1 MNSIKTQL
9 LRLLAFSGI
18 ILLLIIVLDFIP
30 VTAAL
35 IHEKAYGLYAFMTV
49 LSFVL
54 SFATFS
60 FMKNT
65 DQDSWTG
72 LFMGVM
78 VVRLLFTAGYIGVVL
93 YLGVE
98 NRLLL
103 VINLFV
109 VYLFYM
115 GFEIMG
121 LVTNLRAISKKA
133 E

>member
-1 MNSIKTQL
+1 
-9 LRLLAFSGI
+9 
-18 ILLLIIVLDFIP
+18 
-30 VTAAL
+30 
-35 IHEKAYGLYAFMTV
+35 MTV
-49 LSFVL
+49 LSFIL
-54 SFATFS
+54 SFATLTI
-60 FMKNT
+60 MKNT
-65 DQDSWTG
+65 DQESWTG
-72 LFMGVM
+72 LFMGAM
-78 VVRLLFTAGYIGVVL
+78 VARLLFTAGYIGVVL

-133 E
+133 G

>member
-1 MNSIKTQL
+1 MISIKTQL
-9 LRLLAFSGI
+9 LRLLAFSGV
-18 ILLLIIVLDFIP
+18 ILLLILVLDFIP
-30 VTAAL
+30 ATAAL
-35 IHEKAYGLYAFMTV
+35 IHEQAYGLYAFMTV

-54 SFATFS
+54 SFATFT

-65 DQDSWTG
+65 DQESWTG

-78 VVRLLFTAGYIGVVL
+78 VVRLLFTAGYIGIVL

-133 E
+133 G

>member
-9 LRLLAFSGI
+9 LRLLAFSGV
-18 ILLLIIVLDFIP
+18 ILLLILVLDFIP
-30 VTAAL
+30 FTTAL
-35 IHEKAYGLYAFMTV
+35 IHEKAYGLYIYMTV
-49 LSFVL
+49 LSFIL
-54 SFATFS
+54 NFATLTI
-60 FMKNT
+60 MKNT
-65 DQDSWTG
+65 DQESWTG
-72 LFMGVM
+72 LFMGAM
-78 VVRLLFTAGYIGVVL
+78 VARLLFTAGYIGVVL

-115 GFEIMG
+115 GFEIIG